1 MIMIS
6 TKLSRSQ
13 IRLISF
19 ALFAVGALSALCL
32 KFWFSAK
39 TYKLQ
44 LELTRQHAMTEL
56 CESMDAITTA
66 LQKSTFTASGD
77 TMEKLSASI
86 SGEARCAKIALSE
99 ISDDLYTDDIYK
111 FLSQVGAYTG
121 SITTKLSTGSAQE
134 DAANLL
140 QLLAYSRSISDALE
154 QVASDYFDGAV
165 TFEESR
171 RNLSFYEKEAPQ
183 LFSGAVTD
191 LQQSFTD
198 YPTLI
203 YDGPFSDHLGN
214 KESAYLKN
222 AKEYSKQEALSYAA
236 EVLGVDEGTL
246 RDMGDETGQIY
257 LYCFSS
263 GNRTIG
269 ITKMGR
275 RVCYIINSGYVGEST
290 IDEETAMSKG
300 KEYLEL
306 LGYKSMTGT
315 YYSVYDGVCTVNYAY
330 NQNGVICYPDLIKVS
345 ISLETGD
352 ITALDARTYLANHT
366 EHNTSFTLGE
376 DDVRARVNK
385 ALDIISI
392 KKSVIPTE
400 SEGEYSCYE
409 IHCSDTQ
416 GNEAL
421 IYIDGK
427 TGQEREI
434 LLMTY
439 SDGGVLVK

>member
-1 MIMIS
+1 MIK
-6 TKLSRSQ
+6 TKLSRNQ

-19 ALFAVGALSALCL
+19 ALFTVAVLSVLCL
-32 KFWFSAK
+32 KFYLSAK
-39 TYKLQ
+39 TCRLQ

-66 LQKSTFTASGD
+66 LQKTTFTASET
-77 TMEKLSASI
+77 TMEKLSASL

-121 SITTKLSTGSAQE
+121 SITTKLSSGSAQE
-134 DAANLL
+134 DAHNLAK
-140 QLLAYSRSISDALE
+140 LLSYSQSITEALE
-154 QVASDYFDGAV
+154 KVASDYFDGTV
-165 TFEESR
+165 TFEQSR
-171 RNLSFYEKEAPQ
+171 RSLQFYENEAPE
-183 LFSGAVTD
+183 LFSAAVTD
-191 LQQSFTD
+191 LQQSFAD

-214 KESAYLKN
+214 KESVYLKN

-236 EVLGVDEGTL
+236 QVLQVDEGTL
-246 RDMGDETGQIY
+246 RDMGDEEGAVH

-263 GNRTIG
+263 GNKTIG
-269 ITKMGR
+269 ITKKGR
-275 RVCYIINSGYVGEST
+275 RVCYILDSGYAGESS
-290 IDEETAMSKG
+290 IDEETAVSKA
-300 KEYLEL
+300 KEYLSQ
-306 LGYKSMTGT
+306 LGYKSMTSS
-315 YYSVYDGVCTVNYAY
+315 YYSVYDGVCTVNFAY

-345 ISLETGD
+345 ISLDSGEMA
-352 ITALDARTYLANHT
+352 ALDARTYLANHT
-366 EHNTSFTLGE
+366 EHSTDFTLTE
-376 DDVRARVNK
+376 AEARARINK
-385 ALDIISI
+385 ALDIISVR
-392 KKSVIPTE
+392 KSVIPTE
-400 SEGEYSCYE
+400 AETEYSCYE
-409 IHCSDTQ
+409 VHCSDTQ

-439 SDGGVLVK
+439 SDGGVLAK